1 MPSRRRTMQEEE
13 ESEEEPTQSTYR
25 RRGRAPASEDES
37 EEGQEEEVGG
47 DGMDVDGAE
56 SMDQAVK
63 KLVRYALACE
73 YQRITIKRTGISEK
87 VLGKQPRSFKHV
99 FEAAQKQLRT
109 KFGMEMVELPQRER
123 VTLKAKRSAAKS
135 KGNSKPTA
143 SYILSTTLPA
153 QYRTPGILAPS
164 LIGSEEDEATYI
176 GLCTVIVAYI
186 SMSPAEAVPEH
197 RLIRALKRLNVDENT
212 PLGKTD
218 AILKKMGA
226 HGYIW
231 KVTDRQGDEETID
244 YRLGPRGK
252 TEIGKRGVRGFVQE
266 VYGDSA
272 PDDLDK
278 RLNRSLNMDVARIEH
293 VDGTTAIAEEDQGE
307 PDAGPSRV
315 RSSGRRRR
323 AADDDE

>member
-1 MPSRRRTMQEEE
+1 MPSRRRTIREEE
-13 ESEEEPTQSTYR
+13 ESEEEPTQSTQR
-25 RRGRAPASEDES
+25 RRGHAPASEDES
-37 EEGQEEEVGG
+37 EGDEEEEVGG
-47 DGMDVDGAE
+47 DEMDVDGAE

-87 VLGKQPRSFKHV
+87 VLGKQPRSFKHI

-109 KFGMEMVELPQRER
+109 KFGMEMVELPQREK

-153 QYRTPGILAPS
+153 PYRTPEILAPS

-176 GLCTVIVAYI
+176 GLCTVVVAYI
-186 SMSPAEAVPEH
+186 AMSPAEAVPEH

-226 HGYIW
+226 QGYIW

-278 RLNRSLNMDVARIEH
+278 RLNRSLNMDVARIEQM
-293 VDGTTAIAEEDQGE
+293 DGAAVIAEEDPEE
-307 PDAGPSRV
+307 PNGGPSRA

-323 AADDDE
+323 ADDE

>member
-1 MPSRRRTMQEEE
+1 M
-13 ESEEEPTQSTYR
+13 
-25 RRGRAPASEDES
+25 
-37 EEGQEEEVGG
+37 
-47 DGMDVDGAE
+47 
-56 SMDQAVK
+56 K
-63 KLVRYALACE
+63 KYL
-73 YQRITIKRTGISEK
+73 
-87 VLGKQPRSFKHV
+87 
-99 FEAAQKQLRT
+99 
-109 KFGMEMVELPQRER
+109 
-123 VTLKAKRSAAKS
+123 LKSIAAAKS
-135 KGNSKPTA
+135 KGNQKPTA

-153 QYRTPGILAPS
+153 PYRTPEILAPS

-186 SMSPAEAVPEH
+186 AMSPAEAVPEH

-226 HGYIW
+226 QGYIW
-231 KVTDRQGDEETID
+231 KVTDRQGEEETID

-278 RLNRSLNMDVARIEH
+278 RLNRSLNMDVARIEQ
-293 VDGTTAIAEEDQGE
+293 VDGTAVIAEEDPEE
-307 PDAGPSRV
+307 PNGGPSRA

>member
-1 MPSRRRTMQEEE
+1 MPSRRRTIREEE
-13 ESEEEPTQSTYR
+13 ESEEEPTQSTQR
-25 RRGRAPASEDES
+25 RRGHAPASEDES
-37 EEGQEEEVGG
+37 EGDEEEEVGG
-47 DGMDVDGAE
+47 DEMDVDGAE

-109 KFGMEMVELPQRER
+109 KFGMEMVELPQREK

-153 QYRTPGILAPS
+153 PYRTPEILAPS

-176 GLCTVIVAYI
+176 GLCTVVVAYI
-186 SMSPAEAVPEH
+186 AMSPAEAVPEH

-226 HGYIW
+226 QGYIW

-278 RLNRSLNMDVARIEH
+278 RLNRSLNMDVARIEQ
-293 VDGTTAIAEEDQGE
+293 VDGTAAIAEEDPEE
-307 PDAGPSRV
+307 PNGGPSRV

-323 AADDDE
+323 ADDE